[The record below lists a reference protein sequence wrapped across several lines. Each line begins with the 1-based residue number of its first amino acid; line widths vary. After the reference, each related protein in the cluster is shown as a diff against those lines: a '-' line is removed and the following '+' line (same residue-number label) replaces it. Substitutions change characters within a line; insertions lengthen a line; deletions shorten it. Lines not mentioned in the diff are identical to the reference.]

1 MKLKNA
7 ILALKKGF
15 RTKNLPEHVINFNN
29 ILYVR
34 VFRFLGQ
41 LSILLSLLSINKEY
55 HSLFSLP
62 LMIILVIFNLMYFIY
77 YIWLNYH
84 RVKHMRKVLKSGD
97 LDIKN

>member
-34 VFRFLGQ
+34 VLRFLGQ

-77 YIWLNYH
+77 YI
-84 RVKHMRKVLKSGD
+84 
-97 LDIKN
+97 

>member
-77 YIWLNYH
+77 YI
-84 RVKHMRKVLKSGD
+84 
-97 LDIKN
+97 